1 MPTRGKGFWKFN
13 NSLTSNTKYVQKTE
27 NQNFETLYMLDED
40 KITDKQLRLDYLKYE
55 IRKFTMNF
63 SKNFVKKENKYQKIL
78 EKEPKN
84 LYET

>member
-13 NSLTSNTKYVQKTE
+13 NSLTSNTKYVQKTA

-63 SKNFVKKENKYQKIL
+63 STNFVKKENKYQKIL

>member
-63 SKNFVKKENKYQKIL
+63 STNFVKKENKYQKIL